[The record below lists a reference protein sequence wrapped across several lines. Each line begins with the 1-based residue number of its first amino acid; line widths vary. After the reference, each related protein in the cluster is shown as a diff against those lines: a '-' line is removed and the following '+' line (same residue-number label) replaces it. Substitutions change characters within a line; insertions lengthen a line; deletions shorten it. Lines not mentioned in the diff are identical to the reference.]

1 MKYYPTFF
9 ALFLILV
16 LAEHGVAQVVPQYQ
30 TIIYFEDAVGNTDS
44 VIMGFD
50 TLATSG
56 IDPIFGETE
65 ITAPFDSVFEVRAGT
80 FLGLDREK
88 TSKIIIESSEPIYPL
103 NISHGCYTG
112 TPAFIYIWAKYQPVT
127 VTWDKSEF
135 LEDICVRGSL
145 LSNHY
150 ADELTDPYD
159 WEFFPQNEYYCMGVD
174 SAWTIDISAAAIEGA
189 QVDGAVSIEKE
200 VEGMGVQQ
208 IYGLRFFPSPTFTYW
223 TPCYF
228 VTSIEEVNHKART
241 ISIFPNPT
249 DDYFSVVLPTGEE
262 VKMIEIWNIHGKRV
276 KNIQSVTKID
286 VSDLPSG
293 IYTVVIETI
302 KGNFYSGKLAKR

>member
-1 MKYYPTFF
+1 MKYYLTFF

-16 LAEHGVAQVVPQYQ
+16 LAERGVAQAVPQYH
-30 TIIYFEDAVGNTDS
+30 TTIYFEDAVGNTDS
-44 VIMGFD
+44 VTVGFD
-50 TLATSG
+50 TMATSS
-56 IDPIFGETE
+56 IDPIFGEAE
-65 ITAPFDSVFEVRAGT
+65 VTAPFDSVFEVRAGT

-103 NISHGCYTG
+103 SISYGCYT
-112 TPAFIYIWAKYQPVT
+112 TAPMFIYIWAKYQPVT
-127 VTWDKSEF
+127 ATWNKSEF

-159 WEFFPQNEYYCMGVD
+159 WEFFPQDEYYCMGVD
-174 SAWTIDISAAAIEGA
+174 SAWTIDISATAIEGA
-189 QVDGAVSIEKE
+189 QVTAPVSIDKE

-228 VTSIEEVNHKART
+228 VTSIEEAIDEVET
-241 ISIFPNPT
+241 ISIVPNPA
-249 DDYFSVVLPTGEE
+249 DKYFSVVLPAGEE
-262 VKMIEIWNIHGKRV
+262 AKTIEIWNIHGQRV
-276 KNIQSVTKID
+276 KNIQSVTQVD
-286 VSDLPSG
+286 VSDLSSG
-293 IYTVVIETI
+293 MYTVVIETI
-302 KGNFYSGKLAKR
+302 KGNFYSEKLAKL